1 MRCIVILLLLP
12 LVLKAQP
19 VVISPQTLDAGV
31 VEEAGSLTSYTIIHN
46 RSAEVQYMLRT
57 SGNKNIEVVVSKKK
71 LLPGDT
77 VHLRMRYLPKDAGRF
92 NEAIGV
98 WVSGMNSPIMLA
110 MKGEIKKLLQD
121 ELQACVSFAPK
132 KQEKEPEM
140 VFVETPVPLVP
151 MPATTHSELLDAE
164 KYLPVNLVLLLDVS
178 GSMKEEDKL
187 PVLKASMRQLFSVL
201 RPFDKVSIVTYA
213 SEVRVVASG
222 ISGNQKNKL
231 ERLCDTLVASGL
243 TAGSQGLRQA
253 YILAD
258 SLYIPGGNNQIILA
272 TDGNFGVRAA
282 EKKIIK
288 ARSGDTLRQL
298 KLSVMAFGNEK
309 NYHKRLKQLCEL
321 GMGSFIPISKAGQ
334 GDQVLLDEI
343 KRQSLRR

>member
-1 MRCIVILLLLP
+1 MILLLLP

-140 VFVETPVPLVP
+140 VFVETLVLLVS
-151 MPATTHSELLDAE
+151 MFVIIHSELLDAE
-164 KYLPVNLVLLLDVS
+164 KYLPV
-178 GSMKEEDKL
+178 
-187 PVLKASMRQLFSVL
+187 
-201 RPFDKVSIVTYA
+201 
-213 SEVRVVASG
+213 
-222 ISGNQKNKL
+222 
-231 ERLCDTLVASGL
+231 
-243 TAGSQGLRQA
+243 
-253 YILAD
+253 
-258 SLYIPGGNNQIILA
+258 
-272 TDGNFGVRAA
+272 
-282 EKKIIK
+282 
-288 ARSGDTLRQL
+288 
-298 KLSVMAFGNEK
+298 
-309 NYHKRLKQLCEL
+309 
-321 GMGSFIPISKAGQ
+321 
-334 GDQVLLDEI
+334 
-343 KRQSLRR
+343 